1 MRHTFATYW
10 QSHNRDAARLSAN
23 LGNSEATASKHYVRM
38 VSKADA
44 EQFWS
49 LYPYSD
55 TATEFFNF
63 TEQNSESGE
72 PASV

>member
-1 MRHTFATYW
+1 
-10 QSHNRDAARLSAN
+10 
-23 LGNSEATASKHYVRM
+23 M
-38 VSKADA
+38 VSKSDA

-63 TEQNSESGE
+63 TEQNSKSDELES
-72 PASV
+72 V

>member
-1 MRHTFATYW
+1 
-10 QSHNRDAARLSAN
+10 
-23 LGNSEATASKHYVRM
+23 
-38 VSKADA
+38 VSKSDA

-63 TEQNSESGE
+63 TKQTEESGGSG
-72 PASV
+72 SV